1 AIDLVFE
8 MTRGELEQLAAPI
21 IDQTFE
27 VCRDALGVARLTVG
41 DLDQVL
47 LVGGSTRIP
56 LVRRRVE
63 EFFRR
68 AGQCHLSP
76 DEVVAMGAAIQA
88 SALAGADRRKSAI
101 PPRRAPARRASAT
114 PGVGRG
120 TQPTGGPTSP
130 EAGVGRL
137 RLSSMT
143 DTGEAASSP
152 DTKPFEPR
160 RPAATR
166 PAPRP

>member
-1 AIDLVFE
+1 ME
-8 MTRGELEQLAAPI
+8 
-21 IDQTFE
+21 QTFE

-56 LVRRRVE
+56 LVKRRVE

-68 AGQCHLSP
+68 PGQSHLSP

-101 PPRRAPARRASAT
+101 PPPPAAARRAST
-114 PGVGRG
+114 QPGVGRG
-120 TQPTGGPTSP
+120 TLPPGSAHP
-130 EAGVGRL
+130 
-137 RLSSMT
+137 
-143 DTGEAASSP
+143 P
-152 DTKPFEPR
+152 DGALEGC
-160 RPAATR
+160 A
-166 PAPRP
+166 